1 MNNKGKGLSRGWWI
15 TIAVIAAAL
24 IIIFYIVGA
33 YNSFVGLSQNVDS
46 KWSEVENQ
54 YQRQNDIIGRMI
66 DTVKSQVGVETKF
79 VKDVIAARTAWVD
92 SAGANQ
98 LAKDTAGQQLNSGI
112 NAFVN
117 AVAENYP
124 TLQASEGYTA
134 LRDEMVGTQN
144 RITVARGRYIESIQS
159 YNTAIM
165 RFPAKVIAGMF
176 GFESKEYYSA
186 DAGSLTTPALGT
198 GVLP

>member
-1 MNNKGKGLSRGWWI
+1 MNSKKGLSGLA
-15 TIAVIAAAL
+15 IAGIVVGVIVLFLVIYL
-24 IIIFYIVGA
+24 ISG
-33 YNSFVGLSQNVDS
+33 YNRFVTLDQSING

-66 DTVKSQVGVETKF
+66 DTVKSQVGVETTF
-79 VKDVIAARTAWVD
+79 VKEVIAARTAWVN
-92 SAGANQ
+92 SAGASQ
-98 LAKDTAGQQLNSGI
+98 LAKDASGQKLNSGI

-117 AVAENYP
+117 AVSENYP

-144 RITVARGRYIESIQS
+144 RITVARGRYIEVIQE
-159 YNTAIM
+159 YNTATKK
-165 RFPAKVIAGMF
+165 FPSNLLAGMF
-176 GFESKEYYSA
+176 GFSGKDYYKA
-186 DAGSLTTPALGT
+186 EAGSLNTPKLGT